1 VRARREV
8 RSGGGAGTGAAA
20 ACRETG
26 SATVLTMATIGVLA
40 MMLGAAIAVVSVVRD
55 VHRARAAADL
65 AALAAAAPAL
75 RGAAIDCAAARDV
88 AARNDAVL
96 RSCRALPD
104 GSVETWVARSP
115 SMWGGWF
122 GQLAHPSARARAGLV
137 LEAKR

>member
-26 SATVLTMATIGVLA
+26 SATVLTVAAIGVVA
-40 MMLGAAIAVVSVVRD
+40 MMLGAALAVVSVVHD

-65 AALAAAAPAL
+65 SALAAAAPTV
-75 RGAAIDCAAARDV
+75 RGGAVDCAAAREV

-96 RSCRALPD
+96 HSCRAQPD
-104 GSVETWVARSP
+104 GSVETRVARP
-115 SMWGGWF
+115 LSMAGGWF
-122 GQLAHPSARARAGLV
+122 GLLARPSARARAGLV
-137 LEAKR
+137 FEAGR